1 MTHKDNGDV
10 LLKKVDGQQFDGHDI
25 IPQENGDILCRF
37 VIKAKVI
44 DRKSALTYDYTK
56 STIKECYVSGNP
68 VEKLKY
74 FIILIEIYH
83 VIGDSIKII
92 KKTKLNMDL
101 TKKSTCG
108 FHYMEDFGF
117 SVQRPDANKC
127 LAEILNQCAE
137 NGIRLNMKIKM
148 SNGELIEIVVP

>member
-10 LLKKVDGQQFDGHDI
+10 LLKKVDGRQFDGHDI

-37 VIKAKVI
+37 VIKAKMI

-56 STIKECYVSGNP
+56 STITECSVGGNP

-74 FIILIEIYH
+74 FKILIEIYH

-108 FHYMEDFGF
+108 FHYMEDLGF
-117 SVQRPDANKC
+117 SVQATNANKC
-127 LAEILNQCAE
+127 LAEILKQCAE
-137 NGIRLNMKIKM
+137 NGIKLNMEIKL
-148 SNGELIEIVVP
+148 SNGELIEIVIP